1 MKPMSPR
8 GQGWAVTDR
17 ARRRAGVTCLL
28 SWPRGGLTVP
38 VPTVVQFSTRKEGV
52 LPLWDLCVEVPNV
65 YTCPVERFLQV
76 LSAQYAAPI
85 SEQHSGLADI
95 GEWVPRGV
103 WVVASLT
110 Q

>member
-1 MKPMSPR
+1 MR
-8 GQGWAVTDR
+8 DH
-17 ARRRAGVTCLL
+17 ARQRAGVTHLL
-28 SWPRGGLTVP
+28 PWPWGGLTLP

-52 LPLWDLCVEVPNV
+52 LPLWDLCVEAPNV

-85 SEQHSGLADI
+85 SEQHSGLADA
-95 GEWVPRGV
+95 GEWVPRAVQG
-103 WVVASLT
+103 VASLT